1 MKNKMEDKMEDNIVP
16 DVPSTEEKEQHYKA
30 IGDSVDLIYAV
41 MSGEA
46 MQDETDE
53 EKKDCVKRNVDH
65 LKIMVAKEWW
75 GSEDM
80 TSANNTIADA
90 APYIA

>member
-1 MKNKMEDKMEDNIVP
+1 MTD
-16 DVPSTEEKEQHYKA
+16 DVVLDIPSTEEKAQHYKA
-30 IGDSVDLIYAV
+30 MGDSVKLIDDILTGV
-41 MSGEA
+41 A

-53 EKKDCVKRNVDH
+53 EKKDCVTRNVEH

-80 TSANNTIADA
+80 TPANEAINAGEIYTA
-90 APYIA
+90 